1 MIQRAQEVDVV
12 DLSADQREHFKAPGS
27 AAQQIG
33 PGIVLTYGRLIRTG
47 QIAVFYS
54 RSTRGPRREYAA
66 PFALHLK

>member
-33 PGIVLTYGRLIRTG
+33 L
-47 QIAVFYS
+47 ASF
-54 RSTRGPRREYAA
+54 
-66 PFALHLK
+66 